1 MIKES
6 SAELGVD
13 LYDLFVEIVAEKDYN
28 EVMNEDNKNNMKSRL
43 EPSNSKE
50 EKERRYKL
58 GTEKYEDVN
67 EMMKGMDQELIILF
81 KTNDYLRSIDK
92 RLGNPTNT
100 FNVINEVTW
109 RVYRKEVCSTLSRG
123 EYWREVARFYLIKF
137 GLYLAYLYVK
147 IRSTLGLQVD
157 EEELLELA

>member
-28 EVMNEDNKNNMKSRL
+28 EVMNEENKNNMKSRL

-58 GTEKYEDVN
+58 GTEKY
-67 EMMKGMDQELIILF
+67 
-81 KTNDYLRSIDK
+81 
-92 RLGNPTNT
+92 
-100 FNVINEVTW
+100 
-109 RVYRKEVCSTLSRG
+109 
-123 EYWREVARFYLIKF
+123 
-137 GLYLAYLYVK
+137 
-147 IRSTLGLQVD
+147 
-157 EEELLELA
+157 

>member
-43 EPSNSKE
+43 EPCNSE
-50 EKERRYKL
+50 AEKERRYKL
-58 GTEKYEDVN
+58 GTEKYQDVN

-109 RVYRKEVCSTLSRG
+109 RVYRKEICSGLSRG
-123 EYWREVARFYLIKF
+123 EYWREVARFYLIKL

-147 IRSTLGLQVD
+147 IRQTLGLEVD

>member
-1 MIKES
+1 
-6 SAELGVD
+6 
-13 LYDLFVEIVAEKDYN
+13 
-28 EVMNEDNKNNMKSRL
+28 
-43 EPSNSKE
+43 
-50 EKERRYKL
+50 
-58 GTEKYEDVN
+58 
-67 EMMKGMDQELIILF
+67 MMKGMDQELIILF

-100 FNVINEVTW
+100 FNVINEITW

-123 EYWREVARFYLIKF
+123 EYWREVARFYLIKI

-157 EEELLELA
+157 EEEIQDFELA